1 MNLLKS
7 LSIYTLSSL
16 ISRAVPFFMLPIMT
30 SYLSPEQYGVI
41 AVVMVMVTLISSPL
55 FFGITAYINIEYY
68 HLDESIHKK
77 LVSTLLQIPFLLLVP
92 ASLIF
97 YLYQHLGFSTWSIP
111 HFWFISIPLIAV
123 MTFFY
128 RIITVLF
135 RVKEQ
140 ANYFGLFEIIYS
152 LLQVGLAIIFV
163 VVLAEGVEG
172 RLWSIFIANML
183 INVAALFILF
193 KQGYITAGFD
203 KTLIKGCLKYGAG
216 LIPHELSGQLVR
228 MVDRLFIIAILGA
241 SAAGLY
247 AVAAQVASIALV
259 VISVFN
265 LAWQPY
271 VFKCLTNDKPLM
283 KEHLVK
289 LSWFIFFGFT
299 IFFILL
305 SSSTPF
311 IYKHFVAEA
320 YYSSIEY
327 VPWLLLGFFFLAIY
341 TLFCDYI
348 FFVKKTYLLSI
359 TTTCNLLIT
368 IFLNYI
374 LVERYGAIGSAY
386 AFASASIVASLL
398 VILIS
403 TTVYKMPWFKF
414 SYV

>member
-41 AVVMVMVTLISSPL
+41 AVVMVLVTLISSPL

-68 HLDESIHKK
+68 HLDESSHKK
-77 LVSTLLQIPFLLLVP
+77 LVSTLLLIPFLLLVP

-97 YLYQHLGFSTWSIP
+97 YFYQYLEFSTWSIP
-111 HFWFISIPLIAV
+111 HFWFISIPLVAV

-128 RIITVLF
+128 RIVTVLF

-163 VVLAEGVEG
+163 VALSEGLEG

-183 INVAALFILF
+183 INIVAFFILF

-216 LIPHELSGQLVR
+216 LIPHELSGQLIR

-271 VFKCLTNDKPLM
+271 VFKCLTNGGPFM

-289 LSWFIFFGFT
+289 LSRLVLLGFTVFFIFLNFAVPY
-299 IFFILL
+299 IYQYFI
-305 SSSTPF
+305 
-311 IYKHFVAEA
+311 AQA
-320 YYSSIEY
+320 YQSSIDY
-327 VPWLLLGFFFLAIY
+327 VFWLLLGFFFLAIY

-359 TTTCNLLIT
+359 TTSCNLLLT
-368 IFLNYI
+368 ILLNYI
-374 LVERYGAIGSAY
+374 FVTKYGAIGSAY
-386 AFASASIVASLL
+386 AFACASFFACLL
-398 VILIS
+398 VITIS
-403 TTVYKMPWFKF
+403 TNVYKMPWLKIHNA
-414 SYV
+414 